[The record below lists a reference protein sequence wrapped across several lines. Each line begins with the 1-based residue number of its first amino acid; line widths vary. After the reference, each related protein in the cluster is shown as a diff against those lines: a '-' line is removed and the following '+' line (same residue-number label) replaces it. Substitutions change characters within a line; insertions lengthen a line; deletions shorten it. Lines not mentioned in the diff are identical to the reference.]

1 MSNLCSRRNVLGSR
15 IAAAIFFVASIG
27 STALASDCPLIA
39 ESCACQSDPAQVQPH
54 PRQRPALKRASA
66 KSATVGV
73 SKPAS
78 IAQSRKPV
86 ATSSK

>member
-1 MSNLCSRRNVLGSR
+1 MSNLCRRILGSC
-15 IAAAIFFVASIG
+15 IEAASLFVASIG
-27 STALASDCPLIA
+27 STAFASDCPLIA

-66 KSATVGV
+66 KSATVSV
-73 SKPAS
+73 SKPSS

-86 ATSSK
+86 ARSSN